1 MFKFM
6 LSSEEINSNGGFSF
20 VKKMLDGNIRMKD
33 WDVELPAARNSS
45 YSTSTIVRSTIG
57 LMTAGNSS
65 YADIEKFRSDFL
77 FRKVA
82 GDKIPSQETYR
93 QRLDALAEKDWQRIL
108 DVNVSEQLCRVNLTR
123 IDVDGEK
130 LIPLDIDVSVF
141 EDIASHKEGIAMS
154 YHKVNGFA
162 PIFCYAG
169 REGFMVANELR
180 PGSQHSEKGAVKF
193 LKWCSTI
200 MI

>member
-1 MFKFM
+1 
-6 LSSEEINSNGGFSF
+6 
-20 VKKMLDGNIRMKD
+20 MLDENLRIKD
-33 WDVELPAARNSS
+33 WDVELPAARNSC
-45 YSTSTIVRSTIG
+45 YLTSTIVRNTIS

-65 YADIEKFRSDFL
+65 YGDIEKFRSDFL

-82 GDKIPSQETYR
+82 GGKISSQETYR
-93 QRLDALAEKDWQRIL
+93 QRLNGLAEKDGQHIL
-108 DVNVSEQLCRVNLTR
+108 DVNISNQLSRVSLTR
-123 IDVDGEK
+123 IDINDQK
-130 LIPLDIDVSVF
+130 LIPLDIDISMF
-141 EDIASHKEGIAMS
+141 EDTASHKEDITMP
-154 YHKVNGFA
+154 YHKIQGFA